1 MGQIDLAAKDMLNDN
16 HYFADTVNFFL
27 HNGEKVIKPEQL
39 NDMNINQ
46 FVLFDEDDSDNRK
59 RNEVDRYRDLMKTVK
74 TDNNGEII
82 CITGLENQASVNRAM
97 PVRDMLYDSLSYTHQ
112 IKDMADKKKPL
123 FSGMPSDKYLK
134 PVITIVINFDSK
146 PWDEPLSL
154 HELIDP
160 EHREYLAYVP
170 DYRINLIDPYR
181 MTEDDFDK
189 FETDLGNVL
198 RLIKRSNN
206 RKELARYVEANGSK
220 YINLDHIAKTFI
232 SVMTGIEIP
241 ENKEGGYNMLQA
253 FAEIHEELEI
263 AGRKVE
269 FAESQLKALK
279 KKSEDLELE
288 NENVKLENESIKL
301 ENESVKQE
309 INSVKLENESVKH
322 DINTLIESLRERGFT
337 DEEIQSMLKK

>member
-39 NDMNINQ
+39 DDMNINQ
-46 FVLFDEDDSDNRK
+46 FVLFDEDDTESRK
-59 RNEVDRYRDLMKTVK
+59 RNEVDRYRDLMKAVK
-74 TDNNGEII
+74 TDNSGGEII
-82 CITGLENQASVNRAM
+82 CITGLENQAAVNRAM

-146 PWDEPLSL
+146 PWDEPLGL

-160 EHREYLAYVP
+160 EHREYLTYVP
-170 DYRINLIDPYR
+170 DYRINLIDPHR
-181 MTEDDFDK
+181 MTEEDFDK

-198 RLIKRSNN
+198 RLIKLSKN
-206 RKELARYVEANGSK
+206 RKELIKYVENNGSK
-220 YINLDHIAKTFI
+220 YINLDHIARTFI

-241 ENKEGGYNMLQA
+241 ENEEGGYNMLQA
-253 FAEIHEELEI
+253 FAEIHEELEV

-279 KKSEDLELE
+279 KESENL
-288 NENVKLENESIKL
+288 KLENET
-301 ENESVKQE
+301 VKQE
-309 INSVKLENESVKH
+309 INSVKLENESVKLENESVKH
-322 DINTLIESLRERGFT
+322 EINTLIESLRERGFT

>member
-39 NDMNINQ
+39 DDMNINQ
-46 FVLFDEDDSDNRK
+46 FVLFDEDDTESRK
-59 RNEVDRYRDLMKTVK
+59 RNEVDRYRDLMKAVK
-74 TDNNGEII
+74 TDNSGGEII
-82 CITGLENQASVNRAM
+82 CITGLENQAAVNRAM

-146 PWDEPLSL
+146 PWDEPLGL

-160 EHREYLAYVP
+160 EHREYLTYVP
-170 DYRINLIDPYR
+170 DYRINLIDPHR
-181 MTEDDFDK
+181 MTEEDFDK

-198 RLIKRSNN
+198 RLIKLSKN
-206 RKELARYVEANGSK
+206 RKELIKYVENNGSK
-220 YINLDHIAKTFI
+220 YINLDHIARTFI

-241 ENKEGGYNMLQA
+241 ENEEGGYNMLQA
-253 FAEIHEELEI
+253 FAEIHEELEV

-269 FAESQLKALK
+269 FAERKAEFAESQLQAFK

-288 NENVKLENESIKL
+288 NENVKHE
-301 ENESVKQE
+301 
-309 INSVKLENESVKH
+309 
-322 DINTLIESLRERGFT
+322 INTLIESLRERGFT
-337 DEEIQSMLKK
+337 DEDIQSMLKK